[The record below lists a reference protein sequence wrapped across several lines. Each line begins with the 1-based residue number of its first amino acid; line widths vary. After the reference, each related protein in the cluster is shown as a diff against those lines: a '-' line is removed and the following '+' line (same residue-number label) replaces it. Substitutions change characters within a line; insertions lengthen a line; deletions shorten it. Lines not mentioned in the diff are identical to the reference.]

1 MDSEK
6 FSASLAQ
13 IAPMHKPE
21 ADQHWKDFAAECI
34 ESEQFVNFE
43 VIEDKELA
51 AAKWLD
57 VFSDGFLAVKN
68 DLGEKAAERIINLG
82 CEQGCLYPG
91 EMMQAAVD
99 LKNGGDSKQIFPMIE
114 SGNIDPENL
123 FRPMSKQ
130 KAEKYLADTGI
141 ELQKSIVK
149 QLKNQPKAE
158 HKPTAPKKSAER
170 EI

>member
-43 VIEDKELA
+43 VVEDKELA

-91 EMMQAAVD
+91 EMMQAAVY

>member
-1 MDSEK
+1 MDFEK
-6 FSASLAQ
+6 FSESLTQ

-21 ADQHWKDFAAECI
+21 ADQHWKDFAAECV

-43 VIEDKELA
+43 VMEDKELA

-57 VFSDGFLAVKN
+57 AFSDGFLAVKN

-91 EMMQAAVD
+91 EMMQAAVY
-99 LKNGGDSKQIFPMIE
+99 LENGGDFKHIFPMIE
-114 SGNIDPENL
+114 SGDIDPENL

-130 KAEKYLADTGI
+130 KAEKHLADAGI
-141 ELQKSIVK
+141 KLQKSVVE
-149 QLKNQPKAE
+149 QLKSQSRTE
-158 HKPTAPKKSAER
+158 HKKTAPKKSAER
-170 EI
+170 EL

>member
-1 MDSEK
+1 
-6 FSASLAQ
+6 
-13 IAPMHKPE
+13 
-21 ADQHWKDFAAECI
+21 
-34 ESEQFVNFE
+34 
-43 VIEDKELA
+43 
-51 AAKWLD
+51 
-57 VFSDGFLAVKN
+57 
-68 DLGEKAAERIINLG
+68 
-82 CEQGCLYPG
+82 
-91 EMMQAAVD
+91 MQAAVY
-99 LKNGGDSKQIFPMIE
+99 LENGGDSKQIFPMIE

-149 QLKNQPKAE
+149 QLKNRPKAE